1 MPLDVTCAYREYGCF
16 LPLSGPE
23 GLFQYRPIC
32 ACGADLLH
40 LIVVFALKCF
50 CSLRTEV
57 LLGEGRMSQETSL
70 AIFVSCGTPYQQTQ
84 EKFIDAVE
92 AHLRSHGCTPITV
105 GRSKYS
111 VRQPA
116 EAARD
121 CIAECRGA
129 IVIAFERVRT
139 LKAVE
144 YPNSAKEKSLPPESH
159 PTIWNQMESAMAY
172 SKDIPILTFVQTGI
186 KRQGMLSNR
195 LEWGAIEAD
204 LSPDVLRTEE
214 FRQVFNEWLLRVT
227 TKAKLKDK
235 ELNIDDIK
243 ISTVLTQ
250 LNAKQAWAAIVIAFG
265 IVSGVATTA
274 FKLGQTF
281 PSP

>member
-1 MPLDVTCAYREYGCF
+1 M
-16 LPLSGPE
+16 
-23 GLFQYRPIC
+23 
-32 ACGADLLH
+32 LL
-40 LIVVFALKCF
+40 I
-50 CSLRTEV
+50 SLGMAA
-57 LLGEGRMSQETSL
+57 LLGEGRMPQEASL
-70 AIFVSCGTPYQQTQ
+70 AVFVSCGTPHQKAQA
-84 EKFIDAVE
+84 EFMSAVE
-92 AHLRSHGCTPITV
+92 AHLKSHGCTPITV

-111 VRQPA
+111 IRQAA

-121 CIAECRGA
+121 CIAECHGA
-129 IVIAFERVRT
+129 IVIAFERIRI

-144 YPNSAKEKSLPPESH
+144 YPDSAKETSLPLESH

-186 KRQGMLSNR
+186 KKQGMLSNR
-195 LEWGAIEAD
+195 LEWVPIEID

-214 FRQVFNEWLLRVT
+214 FRQIFDEWLRRVT
-227 TKAKLKDK
+227 RKAELKSKEELKSREGLKSK
-235 ELNIDDIK
+235 ELDIDDIK

-250 LNAKQAWAAIVIAFG
+250 LNTKQGWAAIAMAFG
-265 IVSGVATTA
+265 VVSGVATTA